1 MIALS
6 NAIDDFYRAF
16 ADVAVPRHIDGCP
29 CCIDSNRVPHLLTTP
44 LREILPTDLAPYA
57 SSALLTVGDVSDYLY
72 FLPRIMEISIRD
84 DSWWPD
90 IEVTG
95 RAIHSTDLKAWPSK
109 RRGALMSLLK
119 AVIENIV
126 DSGSYWQIDGW
137 LCAIA
142 RMELDVGPYLAI
154 IEPNSAAV
162 LQYFEDNAK
171 CLRADTLSNA
181 FWELPNSGHDQIVQ
195 WFKSEA
201 IRAIPFQAY
210 GYAD

>member
-1 MIALS
+1 
-6 NAIDDFYRAF
+6 
-16 ADVAVPRHIDGCP
+16 
-29 CCIDSNRVPHLLTTP
+29 
-44 LREILPTDLAPYA
+44 
-57 SSALLTVGDVSDYLY
+57 
-72 FLPRIMEISIRD
+72 
-84 DSWWPD
+84 
-90 IEVTG
+90 
-95 RAIHSTDLKAWPSK
+95 
-109 RRGALMSLLK
+109 MSLLK